1 VQTRGEAVRKGVKK
15 AGTKSS
21 TSRVRAGDIEKANAR
36 FDRLLEAMAKAPPLP
51 RKRKRIRTRDA
62 PDEKFDD

>member
-1 VQTRGEAVRKGVKK
+1 MPKSVGRAVGKKGKRPSTSQIAVR
-15 AGTKSS
+15 
-21 TSRVRAGDIEKANAR
+21 DIEKANAR

-51 RKRKRIRTRDA
+51 KRKKRVRTREV